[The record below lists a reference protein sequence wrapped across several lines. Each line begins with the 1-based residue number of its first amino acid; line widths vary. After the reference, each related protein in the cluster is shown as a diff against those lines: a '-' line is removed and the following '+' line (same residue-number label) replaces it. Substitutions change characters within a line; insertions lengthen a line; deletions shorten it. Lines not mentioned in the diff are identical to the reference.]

1 MDESSRYHDLGDSK
15 SARILDGNVVAAEI
29 RQQVKE
35 EMARV
40 KKNKGVVPGLAIVLV
55 NSPVSRKSIAQLK
68 KRTCDSVGVYCE
80 IHELNS
86 LTRQEEVEAL
96 IRKLNSDP
104 KIHGIN
110 LHPMPNHINF
120 KELIQVVDP
129 HKDVE
134 GLHPE
139 NMGNFLLGDKTYVP
153 FTPRGIMK
161 LIEKTG
167 IEFKGKR
174 VVIVGRS
181 QHVGLPI
188 GFLLLE
194 QHATVTFAHSR
205 SWYLEQATREAD
217 ILVVATG
224 HPEMING
231 DMVKP
236 GAVVI
241 DVGIS
246 MVGGHFVGDVEH
258 NSVSRVAGWIT
269 PVPGGVGP
277 MTIAML
283 LLNLV
288 RCCE

>member
-1 MDESSRYHDLGDSK
+1 M
-15 SARILDGNVVAAEI
+15 AAQIIDGNVVAGEI
-29 RQQVKE
+29 RKLVKD
-35 EMARV
+35 EMNRV
-40 KKNKGVVPGLAIVLV
+40 KKNKEIVPGLAIVLV
-55 NSPVSRKSIAQLK
+55 NSPVARKSIAELK
-68 KRTCDSVGVYCE
+68 KRTCESVGVYCE

-86 LTRQEEVEAL
+86 LTRQDEVIELIEE
-96 IRKLNSDP
+96 LNGDP

-120 KELIQVVDP
+120 KQLINHVDP
-129 HKDVE
+129 AKDVE

-139 NMGNFLLGDKTYVP
+139 NMGNFLLGGKTFVP

-161 LIEKTG
+161 LIESTG
-167 IEFKGKR
+167 IEIKGKR
-174 VVIVGRS
+174 AVIVGRS

-205 SWYLEQATREAD
+205 SWYLEQVIREAD
-217 ILVVATG
+217 ILVVAAG

-236 GAVVI
+236 GALVI
-241 DVGIS
+241 DVGVS
-246 MVGGHFVGDVEH
+246 MVSGHFVGDVEYA
-258 NSVSRVAGWIT
+258 SVSRVADWIT

-277 MTIAML
+277 MSIAMM